1 MVQTVLEI
9 HVNLMSYFWGEVC
22 IFDKEIKKIER
33 IPICFSSR
41 KFSVFIQKNTF
52 THVLLLRQRQHIIVV
67 DAVDYKAKKKYV
79 CLRSPDLP

>member
-1 MVQTVLEI
+1 LAMVQTVLEI

-33 IPICFSSR
+33 ILICFSSR
-41 KFSVFIQKNTF
+41 KFSVFIQKKTF

-67 DAVDYKAKKKYV
+67 DAVDYK
-79 CLRSPDLP
+79 